1 MGTNLQEMFNEEEYS
16 KVEVKGVYLTSNGL
30 GMAPVVLLEDE
41 GGRVLQI
48 FIGVAEALSIHSAL
62 KNEIAPRP
70 MTHDLFVSVLDRLRI
85 DVARVVVDDLN
96 EGIFYARLFLR
107 LNGEEIEIDAR
118 PSDSIAIALRTKS
131 EIYVRTDIMDIVGVN
146 KEELSDF
153 LSFEDELL

>member
-1 MGTNLQEMFNEEEYS
+1 MFHEEEYS
-16 KVEVKGVYLTSNGL
+16 KVEVRGVYLTSNGL
-30 GMAPVVLLEDE
+30 GMAPVVLLEDD
-41 GGRVLQI
+41 GGKVLQI

-96 EGIFYARLFLR
+96 EGIFYARLFLSI
-107 LNGEEIEIDAR
+107 NGEEIEIDAR

-131 EIYVRTDIMDIVGVN
+131 EIYVRTDIMDVVGVN
-146 KEELSDF
+146 RDELSNF

>member
-30 GMAPVVLLEDE
+30 GMAPVVLLEGE

-96 EGIFYARLFLR
+96 EGIFYARLFLK